1 MFQIQNVSGKGIGVF
16 ATQSIAAGV
25 MILSEKPIVIASPFS
40 RNPDAHIVEQLQAR
54 IRDEKAAFF
63 GLANSHP
70 DITPVMGIVK
80 RNALPLGSGAQIGG
94 LFLQC
99 SRFNHS
105 CTSNAAY
112 SWNDDIK
119 EERIFSLFDIAEGE
133 EITVTYL
140 TDKMWSLPR
149 DQRREAIWEEFR
161 FRCECV
167 RCTGALDSGRKAS
180 DGRRVRLGEINEQVG
195 NGMLMFNK
203 PSAALG
209 LCREAIELIRAEG
222 EGACRLEGIYYDAFQ
237 ICICHG
243 DVALAK
249 AFIRLSIQT
258 AKAWKGDDASG
269 LLEMARLERD
279 PKLHTNAFATKRWAA
294 AITSPPGSLAGDEEW
309 LWRRA
314 ARS

>member
-1 MFQIQNVSGKGIGVF
+1 MFRNHEVPGKGIGVF
-16 ATQSIAAGV
+16 ATQPIAAGV
-25 MILSEKPIVIASPFS
+25 MILSEKPIVKVPPFS
-40 RNPDAHIVEQLQAR
+40 LDPNAKILQQLQAR
-54 IRDEKAAFF
+54 SKDERNAFF
-63 GLANSHP
+63 ALANNYP
-70 DITPVMGIVK
+70 DTTPVMGIVK
-80 RNALPLGSGAQIGG
+80 TNAMPLGSGAQTGG

-119 EERIFSLFDIAEGE
+119 EERIFSLFDIADGE

-149 DQRREAIWEEFR
+149 DQRREAIWEEYR

-180 DGRRVRLGEINEQVG
+180 DERRVRLGQIHEQVG
-195 NGMLMFNK
+195 NGMLMVTK
-203 PSAALG
+203 PSTALG

-249 AFIRLSIQT
+249 AFIRLFIQT
-258 AKAWKGDDASG
+258 AKAWKGDDALG
-269 LLEMARLERD
+269 FVELARLEHD
-279 PKLHTNAFATKRWAA
+279 PKLHANAFTTKRWAT
-294 AITSPPGSLAGDEEW
+294 AITSPPGSLAGEEEW